1 MTLKPNNKHDGAIPT
16 YGINAMSSMVTTI
29 GAPSLRFINPFIN
42 LSISFVGSLARTTKN
57 YFYET
62 L

>member
-1 MTLKPNNKHDGAIPT
+1 MTLKPNNKQDGAIPT

-42 LSISFVGSLARTTKN
+42 ILLSGA
-57 YFYET
+57 
-62 L
+62 

>member
-16 YGINAMSSMVTTI
+16 YGINATSSMVTTI

-42 LSISFVGSLARTTKN
+42 ILCREPSKDN
-57 YFYET
+57 
-62 L
+62 